1 MLAVNKGAKKNG
13 SFFMKAWEGG
23 IGEWE
28 GDEESSSLGP
38 GHNQEN
44 ILVA

>member
-1 MLAVNKGAKKNG
+1 MSKKKLFVFHEG
-13 SFFMKAWEGG
+13 LGGG

-38 GHNQEN
+38 RHNQEN

>member
-1 MLAVNKGAKKNG
+1 MSKKKL
-13 SFFMKAWEGG
+13 FVFHEAWEGG